1 MRSGDGVASAKM
13 RVSVGP
19 SWGLAKVARGVIART
34 RVRWSSEPGCG
45 EGDHVVADE
54 RLGELGDVK
63 CPEGKRPGARY
74 EWPRWWVEVELGR
87 GLRKPARECP
97 LVVTRVGW
105 KWWAEG

>member
-74 EWPRWWVEVELGR
+74 EWPRWWVETEQGR
-87 GLRKPARECP
+87 GLRNLHESAP
-97 LVVTRVGW
+97 
-105 KWWAEG
+105 WW